1 MGRLRGWGNRRLT
14 VVHFRGIIIVVI
26 IVVVLVV
33 TPSAEP
39 LATRLEETSGLAA
52 KH

>member
-1 MGRLRGWGNRRLT
+1 MI
-14 VVHFRGIIIVVI
+14 VVHFRGVIIVVI
-26 IVVVLVV
+26 IVVLVV

-39 LATRLEETSGLAA
+39 LATILEETSGLVA